1 MKKLI
6 LPLLNALDS
15 GDEPYAYKK
24 SNRTILLVV
33 GGLFLFLFC
42 LVVAAGFAF
51 AMWGAAIPGL
61 VFFLMGS
68 TCLVVG
74 LYGSDRAVSKL
85 WGNK

>member
-1 MKKLI
+1 MRKLF
-6 LPLLNALDS
+6 LPLLNALES

-24 SNRTILLVV
+24 SHRTVLLVV

-42 LVVAAGFAF
+42 LVVVGGIAF

-61 VFFLMGS
+61 VFSLLGG